1 MTANNHINAI
11 LPASCKR
18 RQNLLCGLRFPF
30 SYGEKETN
38 LSSKIQT
45 QAYLLPLP
53 DLAMNFLG
61 LFLLTLFMVVTANA
75 FVVVTPAATNTAL
88 SVSSQELEQQEQAL
102 QCFVVNFDMVQE
114 DGETPEVFCTS
125 EPEEFAWFH
134 GMDLQ
139 KLKSTDIIKDE
150 AFQECVEGASPRGIP
165 EWECKVGDDW

>member
-1 MTANNHINAI
+1 
-11 LPASCKR
+11 
-18 RQNLLCGLRFPF
+18 
-30 SYGEKETN
+30 
-38 LSSKIQT
+38 
-45 QAYLLPLP
+45 
-53 DLAMNFLG
+53 MNFLG